1 MSEQQVEVPDVK
13 QDTAT
18 TASEE
23 KQPVNQVPYAR
34 FSELVDE
41 QNTLKVE
48 LDTFKKSAKE
58 QAESRKL
65 KDMESKGEYDQIMA
79 NMTSKLEVAEKK
91 ADAFDE
97 LNATERESLLSVLP
111 EEDRATY
118 EGLSLI
124 NLRVHINKF
133 NSKPNPANVDN
144 SNPAKMGGYTSDL
157 EFAIQD
163 PAGYEKAKKGT
174 GAISKFG
181 NIFNPSGNS

>member
-13 QDTAT
+13 QDTAS

-34 FSELVDE
+34 FSGLVDE
-41 QNTLKVE
+41 KNALKVK
-48 LDTFKKSAKE
+48 LDAFEKGAAE

>member
-13 QDTAT
+13 QDTAS

-41 QNTLKVE
+41 KNTLKVE

-174 GAISKFG
+174 GALSKFG

>member
-34 FSELVDE
+34 FSGLVDE
-41 QNTLKVE
+41 KNALKIK
-48 LDTFKKSAKE
+48 LDAFEKGAAE

-65 KDMESKGEYDQIMA
+65 KKMEEKGEFDQVLA
-79 NMTSKLEVAEKK
+79 AMTSKLEAAEKK
-91 ADAFDE
+91 ANAFDE
-97 LNATERESLLSVLP
+97 LNATERESLLSELP

-124 NLRVHINKF
+124 NLRVHVKKVSTTPSPASVD
-133 NSKPNPANVDN
+133 NSKPT
-144 SNPAKMGGYTSDL
+144 STGGYASFEEWASLDPSGYKKANNPQTS
-157 EFAIQD
+157 
-163 PAGYEKAKKGT
+163 
-174 GAISKFG
+174 G
-181 NIFNPSGNS
+181 NIKIGYGN

>member
-13 QDTAT
+13 QDTAD

-41 QNTLKVE
+41 KNALKVE
-48 LDTFKKSAKE
+48 LDTFRKDAKE

-65 KDMESKGEYDQIMA
+65 KEMESRGEYEQIMA
-79 NMTSKLEVAEKK
+79 DMTTKLEAAEKK
-91 ADAFDE
+91 ANAFDE
-97 LNATERESLLSVLP
+97 LNATERESLLSELP

-124 NLRVHINKF
+124 NLRVHVKKVRTAPSPASVD
-133 NSKPNPANVDN
+133 NSKPT
-144 SNPAKMGGYTSDL
+144 STGGYASFEEWATVDPDGYKKANNPQTSGS
-157 EFAIQD
+157 IKI
-163 PAGYEKAKKGT
+163 GYGD
-174 GAISKFG
+174 
-181 NIFNPSGNS
+181 

>member
-34 FSELVDE
+34 FSGLVDE
-41 QNTLKVE
+41 KNALKVE
-48 LDTFKKSAKE
+48 LDTFRKDAKE

-65 KDMESKGEYDQIMA
+65 KEMESKGEYEQIMA
-79 NMTSKLEVAEKK
+79 NMTTKLEAAEKK
-91 ADAFDE
+91 ANAFDE
-97 LNATERESLLSVLP
+97 LNATERESLLSELP

-124 NLRVHINKF
+124 NLRVHVKKVSTVPSPASVD
-133 NSKPNPANVDN
+133 NSKPT
-144 SNPAKMGGYTSDL
+144 STGGYASFEEWASLDPSGYKKANNPQTS
-157 EFAIQD
+157 
-163 PAGYEKAKKGT
+163 
-174 GAISKFG
+174 G
-181 NIFNPSGNS
+181 NIKIGYGN

>member
-13 QDTAT
+13 QDTAS

-34 FSELVDE
+34 FSGLVDE
-41 QNTLKVE
+41 KNALKIK
-48 LDTFKKSAKE
+48 LDAFEKGAAE

-118 EGLSLI
+118 EGL
-124 NLRVHINKF
+124 
-133 NSKPNPANVDN
+133 
-144 SNPAKMGGYTSDL
+144 
-157 EFAIQD
+157 
-163 PAGYEKAKKGT
+163 
-174 GAISKFG
+174 
-181 NIFNPSGNS
+181 

>member
-34 FSELVDE
+34 FQELVE
-41 QNTLKVE
+41 RKNTLKVE
-48 LDTFKKSAKE
+48 LDTIKKSAME

-65 KDMESKGEYDQIMA
+65 KDMEEKGEYEKIMSD
-79 NMTSKLEVAEKK
+79 MTTKLEAAEKK
-91 ADAFDE
+91 ANAFDE
-97 LNATERESLLSVLP
+97 LNATERESLLSELP

-124 NLRVHINKF
+124 NLRVHVKKVSTTPSPASVD
-133 NSKPNPANVDN
+133 NSKPT
-144 SNPAKMGGYTSDL
+144 STGGYASFEEWASLDPSGYKKANNPQTS
-157 EFAIQD
+157 
-163 PAGYEKAKKGT
+163 
-174 GAISKFG
+174 G
-181 NIFNPSGNS
+181 NIKIGYGN